1 MPDNYQTDGCTSP
14 ACSAAL
20 GSNSSLTQGQQFANM
35 TKTFHGGR
43 RGQSGGA
50 AEFPGGFSQTLP
62 QDMHQAANIAPLDAA
77 FNDLPNF
84 IGKYGMSGGSRK
96 NRKASRKGRKASR
109 KGRKASRKGRKASR
123 KGRKAS
129 RKSRK
134 ASRKER
140 RKSRK
145 ARRSRRSMRGGMS
158 PIGAPS
164 MLLTPAEESAAMLNP
179 QWYNEN
185 QVIPSFKGPSNPYA
199 EQQYANQIK
208 Y

>member
-1 MPDNYQTDGCTSP
+1 MTDNYQTDGCTSP

-20 GSNSSLTQGQQFANM
+20 GGNSSLTQGQQFANM
-35 TKTFHGGR
+35 TKTFHGGHR
-43 RGQSGGA
+43 RQSGGA

-96 NRKASRKGRKASR
+96 NRKANRKGRKASRKERRKGRKNSRKGRKASR
-109 KGRKASRKGRKASR
+109 KGRKASRK
-123 KGRKAS
+123 
-129 RKSRK
+129 
-134 ASRKER
+134 ER
-140 RKSRK
+140 C
-145 ARRSRRSMRGGMS
+145 RSRRSMRGGMS

-185 QVIPSFKGPSNPYA
+185 QVVPSFKGPSNPYA